1 MATRAEIARQGKPP
15 PPPPTNI
22 EKAERADPSSFL
34 GKIMRTLMEN
44 VRDLLRHN
52 PDVKNNTGAI
62 LGEMFLWKEIEKYS
76 KGRYDSLKK
85 YAKAEKII
93 DIPDE
98 EETDGLAP
106 GDHIIGESRHFV
118 VAAKVTEKVRRFS
131 ADVFAQ
137 GLFESYKIPVILTKE
152 KIEKS
157 KVPTKSQVK
166 ISIMERS

>member
-15 PPPPTNI
+15 PPPPTSI

-34 GKIMRTLMEN
+34 GKIMRTL
-44 VRDLLRHN
+44 
-52 PDVKNNTGAI
+52 NNTGAI